1 MTDLAFVPSTRNID
15 LYAGDGATIVLNIT
29 TQKGAAIPILGPV
42 AAHIRAHR
50 LDPNPVDQFKVEL
63 TDARD
68 GTIRLS
74 LNATQTTGLLNG
86 DERFT
91 GSWDCQW
98 TPAGSDP
105 ITLVQGAVTCAL
117 DVTRP

>member
-15 LYAGDGATIVLNIT
+15 LYAGDGAIIVLNIT

-63 TDARD
+63 DRRARRDHPPQPQRHPDHRAAQRRRTLHRQLGLPVDAR
-68 GTIRLS
+68 RL
-74 LNATQTTGLLNG
+74 
-86 DERFT
+86 
-91 GSWDCQW
+91 
-98 TPAGSDP
+98 
-105 ITLVQGAVTCAL
+105 
-117 DVTRP
+117 